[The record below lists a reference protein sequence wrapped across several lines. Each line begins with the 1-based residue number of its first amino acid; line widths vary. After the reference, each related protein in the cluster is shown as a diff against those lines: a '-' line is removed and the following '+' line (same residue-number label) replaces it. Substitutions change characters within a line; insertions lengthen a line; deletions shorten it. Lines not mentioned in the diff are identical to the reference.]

1 MSLQDAQD
9 ESIRQIT
16 NLVNKNI
23 LQQNIINS
31 AVFILFFESLE
42 DLIIDRL
49 YNLYC
54 FPTSFENKKIIR
66 KETEEYKQEV
76 RSLDKN
82 IFDASLKWFQNE
94 KAISDS
100 DVQVI
105 KQIEKRRNEVVHELF
120 SILAKG
126 LSQDDLSLLSHV
138 IQIFNHLDSWWIYNF
153 EANLVDI
160 PNPETLE
167 QKDCQSGEAVMLRII
182 LDVLYGDADKYADW
196 PEQIKV
202 AVLKKR
208 SQARE
213 KENG

>member
-1 MSLQDAQD
+1 MSIQDAQD

-31 AVFILFFESLE
+31 ALFILFFESLK

-49 YNLYC
+49 RDFFC
-54 FPTSFENKKIIR
+54 MDIFIENNKISR
-66 KETEEYKQEV
+66 KESNEYKQEV

-82 IFDASLKWFQNE
+82 IFDASLKWFQKE
-94 KAISDS
+94 KAISNS

-105 KQIEKRRNEVVHELF
+105 KQIEKRRNDIAHELF

-138 IQIFNHLDSWWIYNF
+138 IQIYDNLDSWWIYNF
-153 EANLVDI
+153 EADLVDI

-167 QKDCQSGEAVMLRII
+167 QKDCQSVTAILLHII
-182 LDVLYGDADKYADW
+182 LDILYGDADKYADW
-196 PEQIKV
+196 PEQIKA

-213 KENG
+213 KENV